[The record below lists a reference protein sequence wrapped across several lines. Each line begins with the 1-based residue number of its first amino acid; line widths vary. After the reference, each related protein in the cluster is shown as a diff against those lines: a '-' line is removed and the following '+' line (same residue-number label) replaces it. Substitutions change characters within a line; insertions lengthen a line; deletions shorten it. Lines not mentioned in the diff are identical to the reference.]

1 MVPAAFFI
9 GAIYPVAMEAVARA
23 APRSPVAA
31 LGRAAALNTAGNI
44 LGVLIGGFVL
54 LPKLGPLIGLKLL
67 ASVCFTLGV
76 AALALGRGASRPA
89 LSWGT
94 AAAVALL
101 LLLTPRSFDYNS
113 LASGANVYFGPQ
125 GFGKVIDHAESVD
138 GGLTTVALSEY
149 GGAKQLT
156 LLTNGKFQGN
166 DAWEGE
172 VKAQVGFSLAPLLH
186 VSARDRALVIGYGT
200 GMSARVLHDA
210 GFAHM
215 DIADLSA
222 DIIRLSN
229 QHFGDLNARVSEL
242 PGVRTYVTDGRNL
255 LMLQNERYD
264 LVSMELS
271 SIWFAGTA
279 SLYNRDFYELVRAR
293 LKPTGVLQQW
303 VQLHHLRPVD
313 LLYVLGSV
321 RSTFRYVRLYYIGG
335 QGIIVASNDPAVAHT
350 AENIGRLDRT
360 PALKRFLSLYGNS
373 SKVLLD
379 TLVLDPRGIDRL
391 LGSGGVPLELLVST
405 DDNLFLEYGTPKGNA
420 LEDALEQNL
429 KLLSNFT
436 KPPGDAVD

>member
-1 MVPAAFFI
+1 
-9 GAIYPVAMEAVARA
+9 
-23 APRSPVAA
+23 
-31 LGRAAALNTAGNI
+31 
-44 LGVLIGGFVL
+44 
-54 LPKLGPLIGLKLL
+54 
-67 ASVCFTLGV
+67 
-76 AALALGRGASRPA
+76 
-89 LSWGT
+89 
-94 AAAVALL
+94 
-101 LLLTPRSFDYNS
+101 
-113 LASGANVYFGPQ
+113 
-125 GFGKVIDHAESVD
+125 
-138 GGLTTVALSEY
+138 
-149 GGAKQLT
+149 
-156 LLTNGKFQGN
+156 
-166 DAWEGE
+166 
-172 VKAQVGFSLAPLLH
+172 
-186 VSARDRALVIGYGT
+186 
-200 GMSARVLHDA
+200 
-210 GFAHM
+210 
-215 DIADLSA
+215 
-222 DIIRLSN
+222 
-229 QHFGDLNARVSEL
+229 
-242 PGVRTYVTDGRNL
+242 VRTYVTDGRNL
-255 LMLQNERYD
+255 LLLHGQRYH
-264 LVSMELS
+264 LVSIQLS